1 MKWRPRHWRLR
12 SQLALGIVGLA
23 CVIFLFIRHGSY
35 LLDDHFFQAIVAGLP
50 QKARAAYD
58 AVNHFQM
65 PDMDGLRELNELWP
79 ERMRVFQRQADI
91 DLDVLF
97 AVSCLLL
104 MGAAYLV
111 AMRLA
116 SPIERIAEGSRR
128 LAAGDLSVRIGSE
141 RLWGQEAQSL
151 VESFNQLSSSLLA
164 SQRALREGNAAIAHE
179 LRTPLTILRGRL
191 QGMRDGLFGHSPS
204 DIDRLILQVDAL
216 TRIVEDLR
224 VLSLAAASE
233 LSVHRA
239 PVDLADQAES
249 VLDVVAPDLAAL
261 GMGVERDLRPAP
273 MSGDGQRLGQAILAL
288 IDNSR
293 RYGASGGLLRVE
305 TGLREGQV
313 FLRVIDLGPGFPP
326 GTETLAFEPFWRSDA
341 SRSRAAGGSGLGLAV
356 VQAIV
361 SAHRGAVTIAANT
374 PTGAVVELRFDAA
387 HAS

>member
-116 SPIERIAEGSRR
+116 SPRLPTNCARR
-128 LAAGDLSVRIGSE
+128 
-141 RLWGQEAQSL
+141 
-151 VESFNQLSSSLLA
+151 
-164 SQRALREGNAAIAHE
+164 
-179 LRTPLTILRGRL
+179 
-191 QGMRDGLFGHSPS
+191 SPS
-204 DIDRLILQVDAL
+204 F
-216 TRIVEDLR
+216 
-224 VLSLAAASE
+224 AAACRACATGCSDT
-233 LSVHRA
+233 HR
-239 PVDLADQAES
+239 PTS
-249 VLDVVAPDLAAL
+249 
-261 GMGVERDLRPAP
+261 
-273 MSGDGQRLGQAILAL
+273 
-288 IDNSR
+288 
-293 RYGASGGLLRVE
+293 
-305 TGLREGQV
+305 TG
-313 FLRVIDLGPGFPP
+313 
-326 GTETLAFEPFWRSDA
+326 
-341 SRSRAAGGSGLGLAV
+341 
-356 VQAIV
+356 
-361 SAHRGAVTIAANT
+361 
-374 PTGAVVELRFDAA
+374 
-387 HAS
+387 